1 MSPNQTDLIEA
12 VLVLKQRVENLEAA
26 NIALKDQF
34 DGFDTM
40 IQEFVAFMSEY
51 VDQQYAK
58 EDTLSTIV
66 DADGVVTAAAEGL
79 VQKVDALKSDMTES
93 MESLRRMFHQHLAD
107 HDINGARPAMLQG
120 VELRNALKDL

>member
-1 MSPNQTDLIEA
+1 MSPNLTDLTKA
-12 VLVLKQRVENLEAA
+12 VLVLNGRVENLEAE
-26 NIALKDQF
+26 NKALKDKF

-93 MESLRRMFHQHLAD
+93 MESLRRMFHQHFAD
-107 HDINGARPAMLQG
+107 HEINGARPAMLQG
-120 VELRNALKDL
+120 VELRNAMKDI